1 MRDDLLDVYACIK
14 WAVAQIDVLKE
25 RLIAWDQI
33 PPYRVVAEPDS
44 EPGKKRLRLRD
55 VIAPDPIINAEA
67 GAIINS
73 LRSSLDL
80 MINRLAARNGYAGE
94 EDSQFPISR
103 CREAFFVGKHAGR
116 KEIKR
121 LSAADRAI
129 IEDLEPWRGGKNPF
143 LIALHDLDITRKH
156 KRLIVVNM
164 ASIFAMVRH
173 HFDTG
178 KRLPSILP
186 LSCAFEDDAEL
197 GVVDIEADHENIE
210 IAFQPSLNETGPL
223 SGEHLVGALQKLA
236 NFTAAIIQLFE

>member
-14 WAVAQIDVLKE
+14 WAVAQIDVLKG
-25 RLIAWDQI
+25 RLIVWDQI
-33 PPYRVVAEPDS
+33 PPYRIVAEPDS

-80 MINRLAARNGYAGE
+80 LVNRLAARNGYTGE
-94 EDSQFPISR
+94 EDGQFPISR
-103 CREAFFVGKHAGR
+103 CRDAFFVGKHAGR

-121 LSAADRAI
+121 LSQDDRSI
-129 IEDLEPWRGGKNPF
+129 IEDLEPWRGSNNPL

-164 ASIFAMVRH
+164 TSMFAMVRH
-173 HFDTG
+173 FGAGRKT
-178 KRLPSILP
+178 SFLP
-186 LSCAFEDDAEL
+186 LACAFENDAEL
-197 GVVDIEADHENIE
+197 GIVDVEADHENVD
-210 IAFQPSLNETGPL
+210 IAFQPSLNEAGPL
-223 SGEHLVGALQKLA
+223 SGEHLIGALQKLA
-236 NFTAAIIQLFE
+236 HLTTAIIERFDS